1 MKKLQKLLALLLCA
15 GMLSMTVSCNGGGTS
30 VEADSYLNTFL
41 DMLTQGDVSAYAA
54 LTGQTEE
61 EARSEYQAIS
71 DTLTES
77 FANTGASEVTVMA
90 FETAYFDL
98 LRETHYTVLGAERNE
113 AGYAVTLE
121 IEPVIGLYD
130 EMVEELRKDALAAL
144 ISGEVD
150 ENSLPDWLLG
160 KMAETVESKLDSL
173 TYGEGQTITVQLL
186 PTETGYVLEN
196 EEETCA
202 EIAALLI
209 DTSALQEAVDSATV
223 TETEPVEEPETEQPQ

>member
-1 MKKLQKLLALLLCA
+1 MKKLQKLLALFLCA
-15 GMLSMTVSCNGGGTS
+15 AMLSMAAACSSTTS

-61 EARSEYQAIS
+61 EAQSKYQAIS
-71 DTLTES
+71 ENLTAS
-77 FANTGASEVTVMA
+77 FADTGASEVTVMA

-98 LRETHYTVLGAERNE
+98 LRETHYTVLGAEQNE

-121 IEPVIGLYD
+121 IEPIVGLYD
-130 EMVEELRKDALAAL
+130 EMVENLRKDVLTAL

-150 ENSLPDWLLG
+150 ENSLPDWILG

-173 TYGEGQTITVQLL
+173 TYGEPQTITVQLL
-186 PTETGYVLEN
+186 PTEAGYVLEN
-196 EEETCA
+196 EDETCA

-209 DTSALQEAVDSATV
+209 DTSVLQEAAVAAAEGS
-223 TETEPVEEPETEQPQ
+223 EPAVEAEAEQAQ